1 MFKLSASYTD
11 FYELTMAQGF
21 FNHNKKD
28 DIACFDYFI
37 RKNPF
42 NGGYVIFAGL
52 ISFLNELENFTFSDE
67 DIEFLKNYN
76 FDKKFLEYLK
86 NFHFSG
92 KIYSFEEGDVVFPNE
107 PVMRIEG
114 PIIECQI
121 LESFL
126 LNYINFQSLI
136 ATKTRRIVYA
146 AEGRPVIDFGL
157 RRAQGL
163 GAIHAARAAFIGG
176 AIGTSNT
183 LAGKLFDIPVKGT
196 HAHSW
201 VQSFSNEYEAFKAFA
216 KTWPENPILLI
227 DTYDTLKS
235 GLPNAIKVA
244 KELEKDGYRLFGVRL
259 DSGDFAYLSKKV
271 RKILDENNLN
281 YVKIIVSNQLDEYT
295 IKSLLTQKAPI
306 DGFGVGTRLVTSY
319 DQPALDGVYKL
330 CSLNKIPKI
339 KISENIEKINNP
351 GIKKVRRYY
360 NSENKFLI
368 DGVLLNDEKK
378 IKLLKHP
385 VDPYRKTEI
394 SGLKYEEPLRIVY
407 ENGKN
412 IYRKN
417 LEEIREYSLNRFKH
431 LPEEHK
437 RFINPHIYRVGL
449 SKKLWD
455 LRDLLI
461 KENNRDYVLIDKE
474 ADALFIVDL
483 QNDFL
488 PGGALAVQNGDEII
502 PIINKLIKKFKKIY
516 ASKDWHPVDTVH
528 FNKWPVHC
536 VENSKGADFPEEL
549 NKEWIKEIFLKGTL
563 NKDDG
568 YSAFEATNKNLLK
581 FLKQNNIKR
590 LFICGLALD
599 YCVKATALDSVKNG
613 FETFIILD
621 ATKAVNQEKN
631 FIDKLI
637 EDLKKKGIFF
647 ITSDKI
653 I

>member
-1 MFKLSASYTD
+1 MIKISALYTD

-21 FNHNKKD
+21 FIHNRKN

-52 ISFLNELENFTFSDE
+52 TDFLNELENFTFSEE
-67 DIEFLKNYN
+67 DIEFLAQYKFNKN
-76 FDKKFLEYLK
+76 FLEYLK
-86 NFHFSG
+86 HFKFTG

-114 PIIECQI
+114 KIIECQI
-121 LESFL
+121 IESFL
-126 LNYINFQSLI
+126 LNYLNFQSLI
-136 ATKTRRIVYA
+136 ATKTRRIVYS
-146 AEGRPVIDFGL
+146 AESKPVIDFGL
-157 RRAQGL
+157 RRAQAL

-183 LAGKLFDIPVKGT
+183 LAGKIFNIPVKGT

-201 VQSFSNEYEAFKAFA
+201 VQSFSNEYEAFKAFV
-216 KTWPENPILLI
+216 KTWPENAILLI

-244 KELEKDGYRLFGVRL
+244 KEMEKDGYKLFGVRL

-271 RKILDENNLN
+271 RKILDENGLN

-295 IKSLLTQKAPI
+295 IKSLLTQNAPI
-306 DGFGVGTRLVTSY
+306 DGFGVGTRLITSY
-319 DQPALDGVYKL
+319 NQPALDGVYKL

-339 KISENIEKINNP
+339 KISENIEKVNNP
-351 GIKKVRRYY
+351 GIKKVRRFF
-360 NSENKFLI
+360 NGDGNFLI
-368 DGVLLNDEKK
+368 DGVLLNEEKK
-378 IKLLKHP
+378 IKLLRHP
-385 VDPYRKTEI
+385 VDPYRKTEV
-394 SGLKYEEPLRIVY
+394 SGLKFEEPLKLVY
-407 ENGKN
+407 DNGK
-412 IYRKN
+412 ILFKKKIT
-417 LEEIREYSLNRFKH
+417 EIREFSLKRFEK
-431 LPEEHK
+431 LPDEHK

-455 LRDLLI
+455 LRDIVI
-461 KENNRDYVLIDKE
+461 KENNRDYVLIDKDS
-474 ADALFIVDL
+474 DALFIVDL

-488 PGGALAVQNGDEII
+488 PEGALPVNNGDKII
-502 PIINKLIKKFKKIY
+502 PVINKLMKKFKKIY
-516 ASKDWHPVDTVH
+516 ASKDWHPENSEH
-528 FNKWPVHC
+528 FKKWPVHC
-536 VENSKGADFPEEL
+536 IEKSHGSEFPEKL
-549 NKEWIKEIFLKGTL
+549 NSENILNIFYKGTS
-563 NKDDG
+563 NRDDG
-568 YSAFEATNKNLLK
+568 YSAFEATNQNLTS
-581 FLKQNNIKR
+581 FLKQHRVKR

-599 YCVKATALDSVKNG
+599 YCVKATAVDSIEND

-621 ATKAVNQEKN
+621 ATKPVNQDDN
-631 FIDKLI
+631 FIKKLI
-637 EDLKKKGIFF
+637 DELKKKGIFF

>member
-1 MFKLSASYTD
+1 MIKLSALYTD

-21 FNHNKKD
+21 FFHNKKD

-37 RKNPF
+37 RKNPY
-42 NGGYVIFAGL
+42 NGGYVVFAGL
-52 ISFLNELENFTFSDE
+52 KTFLEELENFKFSPD
-67 DIEFLKNYN
+67 DIEFLSQYN
-76 FDKKFLEYLK
+76 FDKKFLNYLK
-86 NFHFSG
+86 NFHFTG
-92 KIYSFEEGDVVFPNE
+92 KIYSFEEGDIVFPNE

-114 PIIECQI
+114 PIIECQV

-146 AEGRPVIDFGL
+146 AEGKPVIDFGL

-163 GAIHAARAAFIGG
+163 GAIHATRASYIGG
-176 AIGTSNT
+176 TIGTSNT
-183 LAGKLFDIPVKGT
+183 LAGKLFNIPVKGT

-201 VQSFSNEYEAFKAFA
+201 VQSFPNEYEAFKAFV
-216 KTWPENPILLI
+216 KTWPEGAILLI

-244 KELEKDGYRLFGVRL
+244 KELEKDGYKLFGLRL

-271 RKILDENNLN
+271 RKILDDNGLN

-295 IKSLLTQKAPI
+295 IKSLLSQHAPI
-306 DGFGVGTRLVTSY
+306 DGFGVGTRLITSY

-330 CSLNKIPKI
+330 CSLNNIPKI
-339 KISENIEKINNP
+339 KISENIEKVNNP
-351 GIKKVRRYY
+351 GIKKVRRYF
-360 NSENKFLI
+360 NGENKFLI

-385 VDPYRKTEI
+385 VDPYRKTEVTGI
-394 SGLKYEEPLRIVY
+394 KFEEPLKLVY
-407 ENGKN
+407 NKGKSLFSKS
-412 IYRKN
+412 I
-417 LEEIREYSLNRFKH
+417 EEIREYSLERFKM

-449 SKKLWD
+449 SKKLWN
-455 LRDLLI
+455 LRDILI
-461 KENNRDYVLIDKE
+461 RENNRDYVLIDKSS
-474 ADALFIVDL
+474 DALFIVDL
-483 QNDFL
+483 QNDFC
-488 PGGALAVQNGDEII
+488 PGGALPVKDGDKIVE
-502 PIINKLIKKFKKIY
+502 IINKIMKKFKNIY
-516 ASKDWHPVDTVH
+516 ASKDWHPKNTEH
-528 FNKWPVHC
+528 FRKWPVHC
-536 VENSKGADFPEEL
+536 VENTKGAEL
-549 NKEWIKEIFLKGTL
+549 HKDLKVDSIKEIFLKGTS

-568 YSAFEATNKNLLK
+568 YSAFEATNKSLNE
-581 FLKQNNIKR
+581 FLNKNNIKR

-599 YCVKATALDSVKNG
+599 YCVKATALDSIKHG
-613 FETFIILD
+613 YETFIILD
-621 ATKAVNQEKN
+621 ATKPVNQDENYVKT
-631 FIDKLI
+631 LI
-637 EDLKKKGIFF
+637 NSLREKGIFI